1 MIEAERTPGFLHLL
15 QMTGG
20 ASWLHMCIHHRE
32 TESFLSSV
40 TGLDKL
46 IAAAMVSEDTRS
58 RLRVHGQ
65 GVMVLLKAM
74 HLRADG
80 VGHPEDMV
88 SVRIWI
94 DERRVIT
101 TREEDV
107 DPILEL
113 AEDISQGRGSATPGD
128 FLCDL
133 IEEHLSEV
141 SEQVEMLE
149 DGVNLIGGLL
159 VQHQTEAACPSMANT
174 QTAISGFL
182 RHLGPQ
188 RAVLQTL
195 TTLVVP
201 PLNINHRGRLEE
213 HLNQLLRLLETL
225 ENLRDRIDIL
235 SDQANRIQE
244 RQLNQSSY
252 VFAVVSTIF
261 LPLNFVTGL
270 FGANLLGL
278 PFADATNGFWVLV
291 GLCLL
296 MSVGLVAVFRWFKWL

>member
-32 TESFLSSV
+32 TEGFLSSA

-88 SVRIWI
+88 SMRIWI

-113 AEDISQGRGSATPGD
+113 AEDISQGRGPATPGD

-133 IEEHLSEV
+133 IEEHLAEV

-149 DGVNLIGGLL
+149 DGVDLIGGLL
-159 VQHQTEAACPSMANT
+159 VQHGFVAQVGRQTRLPQPQTQLCHGTHGHRAQAPSCVKRLSRATRTCNST
-174 QTAISGFL
+174 TCRSNVRAITRWPRRL
-182 RHLGPQ
+182 KQ
-188 RAVLQTL
+188 CI
-195 TTLVVP
+195 LVST
-201 PLNINHRGRLEE
+201 R
-213 HLNQLLRLLETL
+213 LLR
-225 ENLRDRIDIL
+225 
-235 SDQANRIQE
+235 
-244 RQLNQSSY
+244 
-252 VFAVVSTIF
+252 
-261 LPLNFVTGL
+261 
-270 FGANLLGL
+270 
-278 PFADATNGFWVLV
+278 
-291 GLCLL
+291 
-296 MSVGLVAVFRWFKWL
+296 

>member
-1 MIEAERTPGFLHLL
+1 MIKAERTPGFLHLL
-15 QMTGG
+15 RMSGG
-20 ASWLHMCIHHRE
+20 APWLHMCIRHRE
-32 TESFLSSV
+32 TESYLSSAA
-40 TGLDKL
+40 GLDNL
-46 IAAAMVSEDTRS
+46 ISAAMVSEDTRS

-74 HLRADG
+74 RLRADG

-88 SVRIWI
+88 SMRIWI
-94 DERRVIT
+94 DEGRVIT

-113 AEDISQGRGSATPGD
+113 AEDISQGRGPATPGD

-133 IEEHLSEV
+133 IEVHLAEA
-141 SEQVEMLE
+141 SEQVEKLE
-149 DGVNLIGGLL
+149 DGVDLISNML
-159 VQHQTEAACPSMANT
+159 VHHQTEAACPSMANT

-188 RAVLQTL
+188 RAVFQKL

-201 PLNINHRGRLEE
+201 PLNTNHRGRLED

-235 SDQANRIQE
+235 SEA
-244 RQLNQSSY
+244 LLHKAS
-252 VFAVVSTIF
+252 
-261 LPLNFVTGL
+261 PLS
-270 FGANLLGL
+270 
-278 PFADATNGFWVLV
+278 W
-291 GLCLL
+291 
-296 MSVGLVAVFRWFKWL
+296 

>member
-32 TESFLSSV
+32 TEGFLSSA

-88 SVRIWI
+88 SMRIWI

-113 AEDISQGRGSATPGD
+113 AEDISQGRGPATPGD

-133 IEEHLSEV
+133 IEEHLAEV

-149 DGVNLIGGLL
+149 DGVDLIGGLL

-244 RQLNQSSY
+244 RQLNQSS
-252 VFAVVSTIF
+252 
-261 LPLNFVTGL
+261 
-270 FGANLLGL
+270 
-278 PFADATNGFWVLV
+278 
-291 GLCLL
+291 
-296 MSVGLVAVFRWFKWL
+296 

>member
-1 MIEAERTPGFLHLL
+1 MRRGCTC
-15 QMTGG
+15 
-20 ASWLHMCIHHRE
+20 ASTTARR
-32 TESFLSSV
+32 SFLSSAA
-40 TGLDKL
+40 GLDNL

-74 HLRADG
+74 RLRADG

-88 SVRIWI
+88 SMRIWI

-113 AEDISQGRGSATPGD
+113 AEDISQGRGPATPGD

-133 IEEHLSEV
+133 IEGAPRGSFRAGRDAGGWGGSDRQYVGSSPDGSGMPEHGQYPDRDLWLS
-141 SEQVEMLE
+141 SSSWPP
-149 DGVNLIGGLL
+149 
-159 VQHQTEAACPSMANT
+159 ASR
-174 QTAISGFL
+174 F
-182 RHLGPQ
+182 
-188 RAVLQTL
+188 QTL

-201 PLNINHRGRLEE
+201 PLNTNHRGRLEE

-235 SDQANRIQE
+235 SDRANRIQE

-252 VFAVVSTIF
+252 V
-261 LPLNFVTGL
+261 LPWY
-270 FGANLLGL
+270 
-278 PFADATNGFWVLV
+278 PQSS
-291 GLCLL
+291 CP
-296 MSVGLVAVFRWFKWL
+296 

>member
-1 MIEAERTPGFLHLL
+1 
-15 QMTGG
+15 
-20 ASWLHMCIHHRE
+20 
-32 TESFLSSV
+32 
-40 TGLDKL
+40 
-46 IAAAMVSEDTRS
+46 
-58 RLRVHGQ
+58 
-65 GVMVLLKAM
+65 MVLLKAM

-88 SVRIWI
+88 SMRIWI

-113 AEDISQGRGSATPGD
+113 AEDISQGRGPATPGD

-133 IEEHLSEV
+133 IEEHLAEV

-149 DGVNLIGGLL
+149 DGVGSAS
-159 VQHQTEAACPSMANT
+159 AAFWFST
-174 QTAISGFL
+174 RRK
-182 RHLGPQ
+182 RHARAWPVPRPRSLAFFVIFGPQ

-201 PLNINHRGRLEE
+201 PLNIITRGPTGG

-270 FGANLLGL
+270 FGADLLGL

>member
-88 SVRIWI
+88 SMRIWI

-128 FLCDL
+128 FLS
-133 IEEHLSEV
+133 IS
-141 SEQVEMLE
+141 SKS
-149 DGVNLIGGLL
+149 
-159 VQHQTEAACPSMANT
+159 TSRKFPSR
-174 QTAISGFL
+174 S
-182 RHLGPQ
+182 R
-188 RAVLQTL
+188 
-195 TTLVVP
+195 
-201 PLNINHRGRLEE
+201 
-213 HLNQLLRLLETL
+213 
-225 ENLRDRIDIL
+225 
-235 SDQANRIQE
+235 
-244 RQLNQSSY
+244 
-252 VFAVVSTIF
+252 
-261 LPLNFVTGL
+261 
-270 FGANLLGL
+270 
-278 PFADATNGFWVLV
+278 
-291 GLCLL
+291 C
-296 MSVGLVAVFRWFKWL
+296 

>member
-15 QMTGG
+15 RMSGG
-20 ASWLHMCIHHRE
+20 APWLHMCIRHRE
-32 TESFLSSV
+32 TEGYLSSAA
-40 TGLDKL
+40 GLDRL

-74 HLRADG
+74 RLRADG

-88 SVRIWI
+88 SMRIWI
-94 DERRVIT
+94 DEGRVIT

-113 AEDISQGRGSATPGD
+113 AEGVAQGRGPATPGD
-128 FLCDL
+128 FLCNL
-133 IEEHLSEV
+133 VEVHLAEV

-149 DGVNLIGGLL
+149 DGVDLISGLL
-159 VQHQTEAACPSMANT
+159 VQHQTEAACPSMAST

-188 RAVLQTL
+188 RAVLQSL
-195 TTLVVP
+195 TAAAVP
-201 PLNINHRGRLEE
+201 ALNAGHRARLEE

-235 SDQANRIQE
+235 SDQVSRIQE
-244 RQLNQSSY
+244 RQLNRSSY

-270 FGANLLGL
+270 FGANLQGL
-278 PFADATNGFWVLV
+278 PFADAVHGFWVLAGV
-291 GLCLL
+291 CLA
-296 MSVGLVAVFRWFKWL
+296 MSAALAAIFRWFRWL

>member
-32 TESFLSSV
+32 TEGFLSSA

-88 SVRIWI
+88 SMRIWI

-113 AEDISQGRGSATPGD
+113 AEDISQGRGPATPGD

-133 IEEHLSEV
+133 IEVHLAEA
-141 SEQVEMLE
+141 SEQVEKLE
-149 DGVNLIGGLL
+149 AECAAHRAVRRALERSTAVVELSLDGV
-159 VQHQTEAACPSMANT
+159 VQQQKVSGTVMSDDAEVIRRLAIAGEGIAYKSMLDV
-174 QTAISGFL
+174 SDDL
-182 RHLGPQ
+182 R
-188 RAVLQTL
+188 A
-195 TTLVVP
+195 
-201 PLNINHRGRLEE
+201 GRLR
-213 HLNQLLRLLETL
+213 RLL
-225 ENLRDRIDIL
+225 
-235 SDQANRIQE
+235 
-244 RQLNQSSY
+244 
-252 VFAVVSTIF
+252 
-261 LPLNFVTGL
+261 LPE
-270 FGANLLGL
+270 
-278 PFADATNGFWVLV
+278 
-291 GLCLL
+291 
-296 MSVGLVAVFRWFKWL
+296 

>member
-101 TREEDV
+101 TRE
-107 DPILEL
+107 
-113 AEDISQGRGSATPGD
+113 
-128 FLCDL
+128 
-133 IEEHLSEV
+133 
-141 SEQVEMLE
+141 
-149 DGVNLIGGLL
+149 
-159 VQHQTEAACPSMANT
+159 
-174 QTAISGFL
+174 
-182 RHLGPQ
+182 
-188 RAVLQTL
+188 
-195 TTLVVP
+195 
-201 PLNINHRGRLEE
+201 
-213 HLNQLLRLLETL
+213 
-225 ENLRDRIDIL
+225 
-235 SDQANRIQE
+235 
-244 RQLNQSSY
+244 
-252 VFAVVSTIF
+252 
-261 LPLNFVTGL
+261 
-270 FGANLLGL
+270 
-278 PFADATNGFWVLV
+278 
-291 GLCLL
+291 
-296 MSVGLVAVFRWFKWL
+296 